1 MSCLALSLQPAN
13 GSDILLQTRVD
24 VTPEKLSRKYAEIY
38 MALDIV
44 LRGVSS
50 IRLAAMLG
58 SMHGNGLAKMV
69 TLPLLAAGASVSKAQ
84 AGVVGTELWCVAKN
98 NAEDAALQVYE
109 VSWATSLW

>member
-58 SMHGNGLAKMV
+58 SMHGDGLAKMV
-69 TLPLLAAGASVSKAQ
+69 HFARQWSRQDGPRRDLHGSRLCLFLFPVKFM
-84 AGVVGTELWCVAKN
+84 
-98 NAEDAALQVYE
+98 DYE
-109 VSWATSLW
+109 SLCGN